1 MAETAAAKAAPQ
13 AEIYF
18 SKQGDVPTVE
28 VLVPHGTTFA
38 QVAAL
43 HDVISKEAIARISP
57 RGCAQCTSGVHLLI
71 REKMEEV
78 IRVEL
83 PRAVGR

>member
-1 MAETAAAKAAPQ
+1 MAETAVAKAVPQ
-13 AEIYF
+13 AEIYL
-18 SKQGDVPTVE
+18 SEKGDFPTVE
-28 VLVPHGTTFA
+28 ILVPHGTTLA

-43 HDVISKEAIARISP
+43 HEVISKEAIAKLSP
-57 RGCAQCTSGVHLLI
+57 RGCPQCTSGVHLTI

>member
-1 MAETAAAKAAPQ
+1 MPESATAKAVPQ

-18 SKQGDVPTVE
+18 SKKGDFPTVE
-28 VLVPHGTTFA
+28 VLVPHGATLA

-43 HDVISKEAIARISP
+43 HDVISKEAIAKISP
-57 RGCAQCTSGVHLLI
+57 RGCAQCTSGVHLFI
-71 REKMEEV
+71 REKLEEV

-83 PRAVGR
+83 PRVEGR

>member
-1 MAETAAAKAAPQ
+1 MQESAVAKAIPQ

-18 SKQGDVPTVE
+18 SKKGDFPTVE

-38 QVAAL
+38 QVSAL
-43 HDVISKEAIARISP
+43 HEVISKEAIAKISP
-57 RGCAQCTSGVHLLI
+57 RGCAQCTSGVHLSI
-71 REKMEEV
+71 RERLEEV

-83 PRAVGR
+83 PRVAGR

>member
-1 MAETAAAKAAPQ
+1 MPETATAKAVPQ

-18 SKQGDVPTVE
+18 SRKGDFPSVE
-28 VLVPHGTTFA
+28 VLVPHGTTLA

-43 HDVISKEAIARISP
+43 HEFISKEAIAKISP
-57 RGCAQCTSGVHLLI
+57 RGCPQCTSGVHLLI
-71 REKMEEV
+71 REKLEEV

-83 PRAVGR
+83 PRATGR